1 MKKTRLHIL
10 LPALV
15 AAGLLSPAPAAF
27 GNEPAIQRSCPELGN
42 TYVTA
47 TITNANA
54 YVPFGSILRSGP
66 GGTVTATQHIAYT
79 STVKSS
85 VSGNTY
91 VTATITNANAYV
103 PFGSI
108 LRSGPGGTVTATQ
121 HIAYTSTVKSSV
133 SGNISAG
140 EIVSASISAG
150 VSNAKSSTT
159 GTSYTYS
166 HPISNGKYGNLQW
179 VNWAATVSVKKTV
192 VVSPCNFSQ
201 IAAGTATVP
210 RDSWG
215 YRYWEN

>member
-1 MKKTRLHIL
+1 MRVGKFIYDKIRLSFRWRNYIKSMGVFKMKKTRLHIL

-27 GNEPAIQRSCPELGN
+27 GNEPAIQRSCLEL
-42 TYVTA
+42 
-47 TITNANA
+47 
-54 YVPFGSILRSGP
+54 
-66 GGTVTATQHIAYT
+66 
-79 STVKSS
+79 
-85 VSGNTY
+85 GNTY

-150 VSNAKSSTT
+150 VSNTKSSTT

>member
-1 MKKTRLHIL
+1 MPMRMFPLDPSFAQVLVEQSLQLNILHIR
-10 LPALV
+10 
-15 AAGLLSPAPAAF
+15 
-27 GNEPAIQRSCPELGN
+27 QRSKA
-42 TYVTA
+42 VFRA
-47 TITNANA
+47 I
-54 YVPFGSILRSGP
+54 FQR
-66 GGTVTATQHIAYT
+66 
-79 STVKSS
+79 
-85 VSGNTY
+85 
-91 VTATITNANAYV
+91 
-103 PFGSI
+103 
-108 LRSGPGGTVTATQ
+108 
-121 HIAYTSTVKSSV
+121 
-133 SGNISAG
+133 G

>member
-85 VSGNTY
+85 VSGN
-91 VTATITNANAYV
+91 
-103 PFGSI
+103 
-108 LRSGPGGTVTATQ
+108 
-121 HIAYTSTVKSSV
+121 
-133 SGNISAG
+133 ISAA